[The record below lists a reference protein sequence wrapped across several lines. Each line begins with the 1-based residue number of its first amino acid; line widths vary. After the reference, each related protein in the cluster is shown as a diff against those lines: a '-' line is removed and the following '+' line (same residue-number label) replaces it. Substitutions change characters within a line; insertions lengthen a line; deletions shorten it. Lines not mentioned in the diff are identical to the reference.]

1 MIPSSLI
8 KFTQNN
14 HLDNLN
20 HQKSDVTPFSD
31 YPDNHLIDCS
41 PEEAANFASQYVSS
55 HILWSSVIETMDEK
69 MAVSQVIDIDN
80 RIKKARGNITGY
92 DSKDFTLEKLYEI
105 TNNSVL
111 CKAGNCGELCAIGAR
126 ALMDFGYKG
135 KVEVIVISGNTTG
148 GAKADHAFMLIHGSD
163 GNDSWVADPM
173 TALMNPEQRGKFLG
187 DKDIASSAKQIE
199 SFKILHLYL
208 DKGGIITCPKLNI
221 VVEEPG
227 IKIFSCYALEK
238 SNGVINLTRVYKEE

>member
-41 PEEAANFASQYVSS
+41 PEQAANFASQYVSS
-55 HILWSSVIETMDEK
+55 HILCSSVIEKMDGK
-69 MAVSQVIDIDN
+69 MPVSQVIDIDN

-126 ALMDFGYKG
+126 ALMDFGYKE
-135 KVEVIVISGNTTG
+135 KVEVIIITGNTND
-148 GAKADHAFMLIHGSD
+148 GAKANHAFMLIHGSD
-163 GNDSWVADPM
+163 GNDSWVADPL
-173 TALMNPEQRGKFLG
+173 TALMKPEQREKFLG
-187 DKDIASSAKQIE
+187 NKDIASSVKQKKSIDV
-199 SFKILHLYL
+199 LHLYL
-208 DKGGIITCPKLNI
+208 DKDGIMTCPELNI
-221 VVEEPG
+221 ALIEPG
-227 IKIFSCYALEK
+227 IKLFSCYTLEK
-238 SNGVINLTRVYKEE
+238 INGVINLTRVYKGK